1 MARSTFDATADSSG
15 KAATAGLA
23 LFVLLVVSIPM
34 ATMYSG
40 WSARQTLK
48 ANWDIE
54 GPPCPVDAGPLLT
67 NAPKAF
73 DYGDVR
79 FARRF
84 GHVSCIAASDGGLV
98 TPEIYRV
105 CQFTGPGTII
115 VGTQGRTVV
124 FKPGVGRTATVRV
137 DSSQIRACWAGGSPP
152 TRSPLGRRLRR
163 RETRR
168 RRPSRL
174 QRSARMLRRKILA

>member
-54 GPPCPVDAGPLLT
+54 GPPCPVDAEPLLT

-98 TPEIYRV
+98 KPEIYRV

-137 DSSQIRACWAGGSPP
+137 DSSQISCVLGGWFTANPQPARAGASTPGNQAAAP
-152 TRSPLGRRLRR
+152 
-163 RETRR
+163 
-168 RRPSRL
+168 
-174 QRSARMLRRKILA
+174 I